1 MSPHRLADPI
11 IAMDAEERFEGFENL
26 MPFKVHNI
34 LLVSSLYDS
43 FILREDGRLN
53 ELLIDESLELN
64 LRQFPRITHVSSC
77 AEAVELASSEPRF
90 NLIVTNLAV
99 GDMDAAQLARE
110 VKRAGLDIPV
120 VVLAYDYREIKNFV
134 ARNPITEIERIF
146 LWQGNARILIAI
158 VKYIED
164 KRNVQHD
171 TRAIGVPVLLVVEDN
186 IRYYSAFL
194 PVIYTELLKQ
204 SRRVI
209 QEGINVANKLV
220 RLQAR
225 PRILLSSDFED
236 AAALVQEYRSYLF
249 GLVSDVE
256 FPMEGKLNPD
266 AGFELA
272 RFVKSLVPDAPVVL
286 QTSRTEFRAR
296 AAAAGYSFLRK
307 RSQTLLKDL
316 RRILTEQFGF
326 GDFVFRLPDLTE
338 VGRAKDM
345 NELEEQLQKVPAESI
360 VYHAQKNHFSHWLM
374 ARTEFAVAAK
384 LRPRKVS
391 DFTGPE
397 HLRSDLI
404 ESINEY
410 RREQSEVLIGDFR
423 SDTFKPSESSFLR
436 IGSGSLGGKA
446 RGLAFV
452 RHLLRK
458 SRITRRF
465 PGVRVSVPPAVV
477 LATDV
482 FDQFVTENNLL
493 DFALNC
499 DDDAEIQR
507 RFLEAPLS
515 ITLTEDLKSFLAEV
529 HHPLAVRSSSLLED
543 SQYQPFTGVYET
555 FMLGNQEAD
564 PDARLAALNEA
575 IRRVYASTF
584 SRHAKSYVRATP
596 YRLEEEKMAV
606 ILQQVV
612 GTQHSQRF
620 YPDFSGVVRS
630 RNYYPVPPMTFEDGI
645 AAVALGLGRAVV
657 DGGKCLTFCPR
668 YPQNLVQFSS
678 VEDILQNSQSEF
690 WALELDGAAD
700 GRPGHWHEK
709 RFKLHAAETDGTLQA
724 LASTYS
730 RDNHA
735 VYDGVSRPGA
745 RIVTFAPMLKHGTFP
760 LAEILDVLVRVGED
774 ALGNPVEIEFAVRL
788 PQTFNAMPIPAT
800 GQVAEFG
807 FLQIRP
813 LTLSRNTEDL
823 SLDDVR
829 PEQLI
834 CQSSKVLGNGRID
847 DLHDI
852 VVVDS
857 QRFERSRSQE
867 VAEAVA
873 RLNRQLCDEN
883 RPYLLIG
890 VGRWGSTE
898 PWLGIPGRMGRNQR
912 RARNRR
918 SRLPRLPSYS
928 LPGQSFLPEPDR
940 LSSGIFHRESRRR
953 RRLRRL
959 AVANR
964 AAVHRRT
971 RLRPPSA
978 VRRTNP
984 SNNEQPHQP
993 GSNLQA
999 RTASQ
1004 RSRKLGN
1011 LKRFSAPTIRDFGWR
1026 SGLPLR

>member
-1 MSPHRLADPI
+1 MSVRRIAEPI
-11 IAMDAEERFEGFENL
+11 IGMDAEERFEGFENL

-77 AEAVELASSEPRF
+77 AEALELASAEPRF

-120 VVLAYDYREIKNFV
+120 VVLAYDHREIKIFL
-134 ARNPITEIERIF
+134 ARNPVTEIERIF
-146 LWQGNARILIAI
+146 LWQGNARVLIAI

-164 KRNVQHD
+164 QRNVQHD
-171 TRAIGVPVLLVVEDN
+171 TRAIGVPVLLVVEDD
-186 IRYYSAFL
+186 IRYYSSFL

-209 QEGINVANKLV
+209 EEGINVANKLV

-225 PRILLSSDFED
+225 PRILLSSNFED

-272 RFVKSLVPDAPVVL
+272 RMVRSLVPDAPVVL
-286 QTSRTEFRAR
+286 QTSRTEFRPR
-296 AAAAGYSFLRK
+296 AHAAGYSFLRK
-307 RSQTLLKDL
+307 RSQTLLNDL
-316 RRILTEQFGF
+316 RQILTEQFGF
-326 GDFVFRLPDLTE
+326 GDFVFRLPDLSE
-338 VGRAKDM
+338 VARARDM

-360 VYHAQKNHFSHWLM
+360 VFHAQKNHFSHWLM
-374 ARTEFAVAAK
+374 ARTEFALAAK

-404 ESINEY
+404 ASINEY

-423 SDTFKPSESSFLR
+423 ADTFKPSESSFLR

-458 SRITRRF
+458 SRISRRF
-465 PGVRVSVPPAVV
+465 PGVRILVPPAVV

-482 FDQFVTENNLL
+482 FDQFLAENDLL
-493 DFALNC
+493 EFALHC
-499 DDDAEIQR
+499 EDDAEIHR
-507 RFLEAPLS
+507 RFLDAPLS
-515 ITLTEDLKSFLAEV
+515 AALTEDLKAFLSEV
-529 HHPLAVRSSSLLED
+529 RDPLAVRSSSLLED

-555 FMLGNQEAD
+555 FMLGNRQPD
-564 PDARLAALNEA
+564 PDARLAALTEA

-584 SRHAKSYVRATP
+584 SRHAKSYVHATP

-606 ILQQVV
+606 ILQQLV
-612 GTQHSQRF
+612 GTQHGQRF

-657 DGGKCLTFCPR
+657 DGGKCLTFCPS

-678 VEDILQNSQSEF
+678 VEDVLANSQSEF

-709 RFKLHAAETDGTLQA
+709 RFKLHAAESDGTLQP

-735 VYDGVSRPGA
+735 IYDGVSRPGS
-745 RIVTFAPMLKHGTFP
+745 RLVTFAPMLKHGTFP
-760 LAEILDVLVRVGED
+760 LAEILQLLMQAGED

-788 PQTFNAMPIPAT
+788 PRISHAILSGAVSMSAT
-800 GQVAEFG
+800 ANVAEFG

-823 SLDDVR
+823 ALDDLH

-834 CQSSKVLGNGRID
+834 CESSKVLGNGRID
-847 DLHDI
+847 DLHDV

-867 VAEAVA
+867 VATAVA
-873 RLNRQLCDEN
+873 RLNRQLNEEN

-898 PWLGIPGRMGRNQR
+898 PWLGIPVEWDEISG
-912 RARNRR
+912 ARVIVEAGFRDFR
-918 SRLPRLPSYS
+918 VTPSQGSHFFQNLTAFQIGY
-928 LPGQSFLPEPDR
+928 FTVNPDAGEGSVDWQW
-940 LSSGIFHRESRRR
+940 L
-953 RRLRRL
+953 
-959 AVANR
+959 
-964 AAVHRRT
+964 T
-971 RLRPPSA
+971 
-978 VRRTNP
+978 
-984 SNNEQPHQP
+984 EQPSVEEQGCVRHLHFAEP
-993 GSNLQA
+993 IRVVMNS
-999 RTASQ
+999 RTSHGVIFKPEVRATEV
-1004 RSRKLGN
+1004 
-1011 LKRFSAPTIRDFGWR
+1011 AGWEI
-1026 SGLPLR
+1026 